1 MRSITL
7 EVQFHGIEQSGGQI
21 SFLSLVK
28 FSEICGRVS
37 NHGIRH
43 RSMMPTREALVP
55 VLCVLLLW
63 VVGTAFC
70 ADGKQRA
77 TAIDVDADSDDDS
90 TAAGSR
96 VGGGTDYLNRRA
108 AGARLPSGRL
118 QQA

>member
-1 MRSITL
+1 
-7 EVQFHGIEQSGGQI
+7 
-21 SFLSLVK
+21 
-28 FSEICGRVS
+28 
-37 NHGIRH
+37 
-43 RSMMPTREALVP
+43 MPTREALVP

-90 TAAGSR
+90 TAAGAR
-96 VGGGTDYLNRRA
+96 FGYDVDYFDTVA
-108 AGARLPSGRL
+108 AGARLPPGRL